1 MLTLNW
7 AGANGGI
14 SIVSR
19 SGVWP
24 MRCED
29 RRGFILRHKAKAYF
43 GVKAR
48 WPQSVGTNRLG
59 EDETTHVTLTYETL
73 AKRADAEAHLGP
85 TPRRFP

>member
-1 MLTLNW
+1 MMLTLNW

-24 MRCED
+24 MRAKIVG
-29 RRGFILRHKAKAYF
+29 GFILRHKAKAYF

-48 WPQSVGTNRLG
+48 WLQSVGTNRIG
-59 EDETTHVTLTYETL
+59 EDETTHFTL
-73 AKRADAEAHLGP
+73 AY
-85 TPRRFP
+85 